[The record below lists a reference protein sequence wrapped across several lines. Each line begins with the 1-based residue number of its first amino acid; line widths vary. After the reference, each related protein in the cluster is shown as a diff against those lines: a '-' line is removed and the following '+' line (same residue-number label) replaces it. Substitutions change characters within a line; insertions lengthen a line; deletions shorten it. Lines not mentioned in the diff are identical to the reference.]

1 MTAQNHQDTI
11 SLDEKIRRAER
22 DVMLHDRRVVQ
33 RLDEVTQQTR
43 SAARSG
49 GRVALIGAGVVVSAW
64 AGWRIYKAVRH
75 DGRAEERERA
85 RRAAYRYG
93 HGLAKDP
100 VPPEDKPGVW
110 GQMMRLGLIMAPFVL
125 PARSPAATAAS
136 AFAPGG
142 WWPMRIFRI
151 ARTAMDW
158 RAAREAKLAE
168 RANNARAQRADAGV
182 GPSAGAR
189 RY

>member
-1 MTAQNHQDTI
+1 MTAPKLQDAVP
-11 SLDEKIRRAER
+11 LDEQIRRAER
-22 DVMLHDRRVVQ
+22 DVMLHDRRVLQ
-33 RLDEVTQQTR
+33 RLDDVSRQTR
-43 SAARSG
+43 TAARSG
-49 GRVALIGAGVVVSAW
+49 GRVALIGAGAVVSLW
-64 AGWRIYKAVRH
+64 IGWRIFKAVRH

-93 HGLAKDP
+93 HGLANDP
-100 VPPEDKPGVW
+100 VPPEDKPGVF

-158 RAAREAKLAE
+158 RAARQAKQAE
-168 RANNARAQRADAGV
+168 RANTARAQRADAGV
-182 GPSAGAR
+182 GSVPPR